1 MAARALSLTLVFMIC
16 SCATPS
22 PSPGSAEEVPQSVPV
37 LESGTERRLHL
48 ASVILTAAPDT
59 VDGGSRTAA
68 AAELLTLNLPQS
80 RAVLSDAM
88 ATGRPEVCSAVL
100 TAMQQSPRIDPGLHQ
115 ALLKMLPNTTP
126 EEQNLLASIIARAGQ
141 QDPTMLPAVAA
152 IARNPESS
160 LSSRLT
166 AIRAIAAF
174 KHSPAK
180 AAGELATV
188 LAANPPAPVADETM
202 TQLAELTGLPQHQNV
217 SRWLAWWQ
225 ANRNRPS
232 ERWLQDMVA
241 ALTRQ
246 VSSQNIQLAE
256 AQAARDAMAAR
267 LLDSWRTFWPSLPIE
282 QQQDLILPL
291 LADDLAA
298 VRMFAI
304 ERFAVLL
311 RDGQATQVATDA
323 VATLLVDDD
332 PSVRHAVATLLPEL
346 NSPSLDTRLPEQFD
360 VETDP
365 AVLALLLPRMAAM
378 NPSMVENDRLA
389 LLIETAGTRSA
400 ALAAASQILQ
410 DESRRDSDTTTHVLL
425 ATRNAFADDADDA
438 SAAAVLALVGEQSDI
453 DQLANML
460 STAQPA
466 WRTAVGQS
474 MLHRGIDAPLLA
486 RAEDPVLYPLALEA
500 VSRGPGLDALQRTL
514 ALKPLPQHVQRWQTQ
529 VLKNAAEVE
538 QDEFLA
544 VDDLLS
550 THDVFTAAQR
560 ASVLGAA
567 FGQSDLPEADRLA
580 IARRLAPLVLESGDP
595 RAVVALLEQLP
606 ADSLDAE
613 LDGLR
618 FDAAIRGRM
627 WDEAQLMRPEATD
640 WVAVYER
647 LTAPQPEA
655 AELVKAEIVR
665 RFPQMLTDD
674 LRSRLGLVADP
685 MMDDEPIS
693 PPPA

>member
-22 PSPGSAEEVPQSVPV
+22 PSPGSAEEVPQSVPA

-100 TAMQQSPRIDPGLHQ
+100 TTMQQAPRIDPGLHQ

-152 IARNPESS
+152 IARNPEAS

-202 TQLAELTGLPQHQNV
+202 TQLAELTGLPPHQNV

-256 AQAARDAMAAR
+256 AEADRDAMAAR

-332 PSVRHAVATLLPEL
+332 PSVRHAVALLLPEL

-410 DESRRDSDTTTHVLL
+410 DESRRDSDTTTNVLL

-453 DQLANML
+453 DELANML

-647 LTAPQPEA
+647 LTDPQPEA

-665 RFPQMLTDD
+665 RFPQMLTDE

-685 MMDDEPIS
+685 MMGDEPIS